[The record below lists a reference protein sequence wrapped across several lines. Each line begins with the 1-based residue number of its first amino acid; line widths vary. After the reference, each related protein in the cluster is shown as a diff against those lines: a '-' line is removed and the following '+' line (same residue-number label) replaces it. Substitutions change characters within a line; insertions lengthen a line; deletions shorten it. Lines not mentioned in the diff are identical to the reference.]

1 MYDYFLVK
9 SLFYYDI
16 TNREKKDK
24 KQGKKI
30 FFIQNFVSNLQLQLS
45 PGGIIFCVFNPVTI
59 YESSSYFM
67 E

>member
-45 PGGIIFCVFNPVTI
+45 FGEIIFSLLTL
-59 YESSSYFM
+59 
-67 E
+67 